1 MEEGQEGQEGQE
13 VNAMRRDE
21 SVLFQHP
28 SVDPEILAQTHELRR
43 IEVTHDPGMSF
54 ELATPVAMATAMPK
68 SHVPPGR
75 NRPMPLALFGLRP
88 ALEGPRLLVCAQT
101 LTWEVDPLE
110 WLRWLWARAGWRVAV
125 ARVHPGPSGPTYELG
140 ALRETD
146 GHVEVRRTMAIR
158 SGPRL
163 VRCDA
168 SAPLSV
174 WPQWH
179 DALWHALRGFS
190 LGQPAPGPVEALL
203 VHEGPLLGFALP
215 GSWEARS
222 RGSHDTGTVWAAQPV
237 RDAQRGAALTMHAR
251 AARQA
256 QSAEVRRASLWRE
269 LRESGARLAGVLEA
283 QRAEFAALVQGWGGQ
298 WQTAAQTRSGE
309 GVIVLVQREDAGV
322 ALDYVLSA
330 PAAGTE
336 HVDWMR
342 ATRALDVAIATSL
355 PRAPR
360 HDAA

>member
-1 MEEGQEGQEGQE
+1 M
-13 VNAMRRDE
+13 NALPKDE

-28 SVDPEILAQTHELRR
+28 SIDPEIRARTHELRR
-43 IEVTHDPGMSF
+43 IELTHDPGMSF
-54 ELATPVAMATAMPK
+54 ELLTPVAMATAMPK
-68 SHVPPGR
+68 SHVPQVR
-75 NRPMPLALFGLRP
+75 NRPVPLALFGLRP

-110 WLRWLWARAGWRVAV
+110 WLRWLWTRAGWRVAV
-125 ARVHPGPSGPTYELG
+125 ARAHPGPSGPTYELG

-190 LGQPAPGPVEALL
+190 LGKAARGPVEALL

-222 RGSHDTGTVWAAQPV
+222 RGSQDPGMAWAAQPV
-237 RDAQRGAALTMHAR
+237 RDAQRGAALTVRAR
-251 AARQA
+251 ALSQA
-256 QSAEVRRASLWRE
+256 PDAEVRRAALWRE
-269 LRESGARLAGVLEA
+269 LRESGARLGGVLEA
-283 QRAEFAALVQGWGGQ
+283 ERAEFAALVPGWVGQ
-298 WQTAAQTRSGE
+298 WQAAAQARSGE

-330 PAAGTE
+330 PAAGTD

-355 PRAPR
+355 PRAPQ
-360 HDAA
+360 HKAP